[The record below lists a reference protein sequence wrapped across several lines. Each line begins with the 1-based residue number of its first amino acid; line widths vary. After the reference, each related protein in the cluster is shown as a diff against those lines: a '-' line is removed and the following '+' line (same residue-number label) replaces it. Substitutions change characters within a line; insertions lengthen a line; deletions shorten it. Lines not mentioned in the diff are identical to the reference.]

1 MFLEVSLLQHTWF
14 KWMTRYQASAGFDD
28 KLILRIGTERIEKQ
42 WTNLRIQNTPRRVK
56 CGNNVFI
63 QWIVESVSQTY
74 ILIKMSLT
82 SVPLYH
88 RHWLQPVHV
97 HVCHHINMLN
107 VSIKMTTFGDSV
119 SKALSILSQN
129 WHLVCT
135 LCGFQYIF
143 SGL

>member
-1 MFLEVSLLQHTWF
+1 
-14 KWMTRYQASAGFDD
+14 MTRYQASAGFDD

-88 RHWLQPVHV
+88 RH
-97 HVCHHINMLN
+97 
-107 VSIKMTTFGDSV
+107 
-119 SKALSILSQN
+119 
-129 WHLVCT
+129 
-135 LCGFQYIF
+135 
-143 SGL
+143 